1 MKLSVVILAFNE
13 ELHIERCI
21 NSAKLISDSIYVVD
35 SFSSDKTRT
44 IAEQLGVRCLLR
56 KFDSHAGQFNWA
68 IDEIDPCEWVVRI
81 DSDEYLT
88 DELIHSIKKCVS
100 VDDDKINGYS
110 FKRRIYFLGNAIRYG
125 GVFPVEVVRMF
136 RYGFGKTENR
146 LMDEH
151 ILVEG
156 EVGTLE
162 GEIIDDNKRSLTWW
176 INKHNRYSSLEA
188 LEMYFEEKSHL
199 GQSKLSGATAFRR
212 RLKTIYQNLP
222 IYIRTTLLFV
232 YRYIVRLGFLDGFYG
247 FIFHFYQ
254 GYWYRLLVDTKF
266 YLLIEANVNLNSTDL
281 SIDEI
286 SIILDIEK
294 EIVGSKMTAK
304 QKNAN

>member
-1 MKLSVVILAFNE
+1 MKLTVVILAFNE

-21 NSAKLISDSIYVVD
+21 NSAKLISDSIYIVD
-35 SFSSDKTRT
+35 SFSSDETRS
-44 IAEQLGVRCLLR
+44 IAERLGVHCLLR
-56 KFDSHAGQFNWA
+56 KFDSHSEQFNWA
-68 IDEIDPCEWVVRI
+68 LGEIEPCEWVVRI

-88 DELIHSIKKCVS
+88 DELVSSIKTCVS
-100 VDDDKINGYS
+100 IDRDSLNGFS
-110 FKRRIYFLGNAIRYG
+110 FKRRIYFLGKAISFG

-136 RYGFGKTENR
+136 RYGFGKVEDR

-162 GEIIDDNKRSLTWW
+162 GEIIDNNKSSLTWW

-199 GQSKLSGATAFRR
+199 SQSKLSGATAFRR

-266 YLLIEANVNLNSTDL
+266 YLLIEANINLNSTDL

-286 SIILDIEK
+286 SKILDIEK
-294 EIVGSKMTAK
+294 EIVVNKMTAK
-304 QKNAN
+304 QKSAN

>member
-1 MKLSVVILAFNE
+1 MKLTVVILAFNE
-13 ELHIERCI
+13 EIHIERCI
-21 NSAKLISDSIYVVD
+21 NSAKLISDTIYVVD
-35 SFSSDKTRT
+35 SFSTDKTRML
-44 IAEQLGVRCLLR
+44 AEELGAQCLFR
-56 KFDSHAGQFNWA
+56 EFDSHAAQFNWA
-68 IDEIDPCEWVVRI
+68 LSQIAHCEWVVRI

-88 DELIHSIKKCVS
+88 DELVSSIKTCVS
-100 VDDDKINGYS
+100 IDSDSLNGFS
-110 FKRRIYFLGNAIRYG
+110 FKRRIYFLGKAISFG
-125 GVFPVEVVRMF
+125 GVFPVEIVRMF
-136 RYGFGKTENR
+136 RYGFGKVEDR

-162 GEIIDDNKRSLTWW
+162 GEIIDDNKSSLTWW

-199 GQSKLSGATAFRR
+199 SQSKLSGATAFRR

-222 IYIRTTLLFV
+222 IHTRTSLLFV
-232 YRYIVRLGFLDGFYG
+232 YRYIVRLGFLDGFHG

-266 YLLIEANVNLNSTDL
+266 YLLIEANINLNSTDL

-286 SIILDIEK
+286 SKILDIEK
-294 EIVGSKMTAK
+294 EIVVSMMTAK
-304 QKNAN
+304 QKSAN

>member
-1 MKLSVVILAFNE
+1 MILSVVILAFNE
-13 ELHIERCI
+13 ELHIERSI

-35 SFSSDKTRT
+35 SFSSDKTRS
-44 IAEQLGVRCLLR
+44 IAERLGVHCLLR
-56 KFDSHAGQFNWA
+56 RFDSHAEQFNWA
-68 IDEIDPCEWVVRI
+68 LGEIDPCEWVVRI
-81 DSDEYLT
+81 DSDEYFT
-88 DELIHSIKKCVS
+88 DELVCSIKKCVS
-100 VDDDKINGYS
+100 VDNNSLNGFS
-110 FKRRIYFLGNAIRYG
+110 FKRRIYFLGKAINYG

-136 RYGFGKTENR
+136 RYGLGKVENR

-162 GEIIDDNKRSLTWW
+162 GEIIDDNKSSLTWW

-188 LEMYFEEKSHL
+188 LEMYFEKKSHSSHL
-199 GQSKLSGATAFRR
+199 KLSGPTAFRR
-212 RLKTIYQNLP
+212 RLKTIYQNIP

-232 YRYIVRLGFLDGFYG
+232 YRYIVRVGFLDGFHG

-266 YLLIEANVNLNSTDL
+266 YLLIEANINLNATDL
-281 SIDEI
+281 AINEI
-286 SIILDIEK
+286 SKILDIER
-294 EIVGSKMTAK
+294 EIVVTKMTAK
-304 QKNAN
+304 QKKEK